1 VVEPDSEAHDL
12 GIVPGDVIIN
22 VQGQPIAS
30 PANVHQAIE
39 TAHKERRRY
48 LAVLVRTKTGLRWVS
63 LSITGSES

>member
-1 VVEPDSEAHDL
+1 
-12 GIVPGDVIIN
+12 
-22 VQGQPIAS
+22 
-30 PANVHQAIE
+30 VHQAIE